1 MADLAATRRVN
12 YSLFRILTAVFGILP
27 EPVIRRIGRAVGY
40 GLSFVAHRKMEMA
53 ERHMTRARGTSVGA
67 HQAARRM
74 FASYGRYWAEVFWM
88 RPRRFRQIVDH
99 AEVIGMEHVDAARS
113 SGIVL
118 ALPHV
123 GNWEAAGAKASD
135 VGLGVLAV
143 AEALGDPR
151 IVDWF
156 IDVRA
161 KFGIDVIIADRNPG
175 VTKALLRRLRDK
187 RVVALPCDRDIG
199 GGGVPVVFFGEA
211 TTLPAGPV
219 ALADRT
225 GAHLLVVGCYF
236 NKGRGHRL
244 VVQPRVEVP
253 DGDTPEER
261 VEKGTQELAYRLEE
275 AIRAQ
280 PEQWHMMVP
289 NWPSDRA

>member
-1 MADLAATRRVN
+1 VN
-12 YSLFRILTAVFGILP
+12 YRLFRVLTWVFGVLP
-27 EPVIRRIGRAVGY
+27 EPVTRRIGRGLGY
-40 GLSFVAHRKMEMA
+40 TLSFFAGRKLEMA
-53 ERHMTRARGTSVGA
+53 ERHMARARGTPQGA
-67 HQAARRM
+67 RKAARRM

-88 RPRRFRQIVDH
+88 RPRRFDQIVKH
-99 AEVIGMEHVDAARS
+99 ADVTGLEHVEAARGD
-113 SGIVL
+113 GIVL

-123 GNWEAAGAKASD
+123 GNWEAAGARA
-135 VGLGVLAV
+135 VAEGVPVLAV

-151 IVDWF
+151 IVEWF
-156 IDVRA
+156 VAVRA
-161 KFGIDVIIADRNPG
+161 RFGIEVIIADRSAS
-175 VTKALLRRLRDK
+175 VTKALFSRLREK
-187 RVVALPCDRDIG
+187 GTIALPCDRDIG
-199 GGGVPVVFFGEA
+199 GGGIPVTFFGEE

-219 ALADRT
+219 ALAERT

-236 NKGRGHRL
+236 KKGRGHRL
-244 VVQPRVEVP
+244 VVQPRLEIP
-253 DGDTPEER
+253 SGATTEER